1 MKYPNNK
8 SIVEIEKEIST
19 PISNIVLNGKKL
31 SVQEILSVAR
41 SDYKISFTKEKKV
54 YEWMK
59 KSYEAMI
66 SDVKHGVPVYGTNTG
81 YGARAKH
88 ILTDGTVEQ
97 RMDWGRKLSE
107 GIAHV
112 DITTGPE
119 LPLDVT
125 KAGILIRINM
135 LMGGVSGIKLQD
147 LEIYR
152 ALLNAQ
158 IIPIVNQYGGVGAS
172 GDLHHN
178 GRVLS
183 AARQLPG
190 VRVKLKNGEIK
201 DAATALR
208 EAGISPLKLDP
219 KAGLAFVNGDNF
231 STAAATVLAVDT
243 LRALLIAQVTEAML
257 IEVLKGTNRSFHPV
271 LSFIRPHSGQD
282 EAASLFRYLL
292 QGSKLIYDEMK
303 GPRLRPPGIKVQDG
317 YSLRCL
323 AQYNG
328 VNFEKIKSILEIIT
342 INANSVSDNPVWVP
356 PEQTT
361 KGEKPWQWVSGGNF
375 IAMHMVE
382 AIDALR
388 KIMTQIVKVNDR
400 HLARLIDTNEN
411 NGLPPNLSDKK
422 AVTQS
427 SFKGVQ
433 VHSGMLE
440 VYSSLLSIPVS
451 TFFGTHEEGN
461 QDITSHALTSAI
473 IGFENLRLTR
483 YSIAQNLISIAQAV
497 DLRGGRKNLSPRT
510 RPVYDFVRNKVKYV
524 ETERP
529 LANDMEA
536 LYDSIIDGS
545 LMDLIRTKVT
555 NEYGK

>member
-1 MKYPNNK
+1 MKKYVSKN
-8 SIVEIEKEIST
+8 IVEIEKEIS
-19 PISNIVLNGKKL
+19 SSSKNIVLNGKKL
-31 SVQEILSVAR
+31 SIQEILSVAR
-41 SDYKISFTKEKKV
+41 SDFEISFTKEKKV

-59 KSYEAMI
+59 KSYEAMM
-66 SDVKHGVPVYGTNTG
+66 SDVKNGIPVYGTNTG

-88 ILTDGTVEQ
+88 VLTHGTEEQ
-97 RMDWGRKLSE
+97 RYDWARKLSE

-119 LPLDVT
+119 LPLDMT

-135 LMGGVSGIKLQD
+135 LMGGVSGIKVED
-147 LEIYR
+147 LKIYR
-152 ALLNAQ
+152 SLLNSH

-190 VRVKLKNGEIK
+190 VKVKLRNGQIK
-201 DAATALR
+201 EASVALK
-208 EAGISPLKLDP
+208 EAGIPALKLDP

-231 STAAATVLAVDT
+231 STAAATLLAVDT
-243 LRALLIAQVTEAML
+243 LRALLIAQVVESMM
-257 IEVLKGTNRSFHPV
+257 IEVLKGTNRSFHPIV
-271 LSFIRPHSGQD
+271 SIIRPHSGQD
-282 EAASLFRYLL
+282 EASSLFRYLL
-292 QGSKLIYDEMK
+292 KDSKLIFDEMK
-303 GPRLRPPGIKVQDG
+303 GPIRRSPGIKVQDG

-328 VNFEKIKSILEIIT
+328 VNFEKIKSILDIIT
-342 INANSVSDNPVWVP
+342 VNANSVSDNPVWVP
-356 PEQTT
+356 AEHVTS
-361 KGEKPWQWVSGGNF
+361 GEKPWQWVSGGNF

-382 AIDALR
+382 AIDSLR

-422 AVTQS
+422 ALTQS

-473 IGFENLRLTR
+473 IGMENLRLTR
-483 YSIAQNLISIAQAV
+483 YSIAQNLLAVAQAV
-497 DLRGGRKNLSPRT
+497 DLRGGKKYLSSHT
-510 RPVYDFVRNKVKYV
+510 RPVYEFIRDRVGYV
-524 ETERP
+524 EIERP
-529 LANDMEA
+529 LANDMET
-536 LYDSIIDGS
+536 LYNTIVDGS
-545 LMDLIRTKVT
+545 LMNLIRTKVI
-555 NEYGK
+555 NGYEK